1 MESRRTLLGTAAV
14 AGGLIVAP
22 SVVSA
27 TPPSIGAQTI
37 SSAAELRIAAT
48 PAGLRSARVDVFAFP
63 TPRSTQPDYK
73 MRKVGQ
79 ARVTDSGIIRFP
91 SVPSSRLRRFAL
103 GTGIVNLEAFAYAG
117 RRTASWSYSVAVSR
131 SQGRVSIAPDPTDL
145 APPGHGEVE
154 AAAWS
159 EAGAHTLRLKP
170 TRRAALPPIR
180 RAELPPNPGSAPST
194 SWGCGQTRKT
204 DDYLPWVKMAIAR
217 SDTRRVTAQLMLED
231 GVESELGVATRL
243 AGGGY
248 QFAGRSTLS
257 SDWQTEFRRVA
268 NRAVQYETTCPRDN
282 GSQSIEHARWSGPM
296 AFNSHPCPTSAST

>member
-117 RRTASWSYSVAVSR
+117 RRTASWSHSDLPDRLQPNRKASFRLAEGPRRPVVRPVQLLPTVQPRHTGGQPCREVTAR
-131 SQGRVSIAPDPTDL
+131 GRLPL
-145 APPGHGEVE
+145 
-154 AAAWS
+154 
-159 EAGAHTLRLKP
+159 
-170 TRRAALPPIR
+170 LPP
-180 RAELPPNPGSAPST
+180 
-194 SWGCGQTRKT
+194 
-204 DDYLPWVKMAIAR
+204 
-217 SDTRRVTAQLMLED
+217 
-231 GVESELGVATRL
+231 
-243 AGGGY
+243 
-248 QFAGRSTLS
+248 S
-257 SDWQTEFRRVA
+257 S
-268 NRAVQYETTCPRDN
+268 
-282 GSQSIEHARWSGPM
+282 
-296 AFNSHPCPTSAST
+296 